1 MEHTKQD
8 RLLEIFFRLLR
19 GESLSVQKIA
29 NEYKI
34 STKSVS
40 RDINDLKAF
49 FADHREL
56 MGNTELKYS
65 NQSKAYHLYMDEFLT
80 NRELFALIE
89 IIIGAR
95 AFSKEELLTLTNKLK
110 GFTTATDRP
119 MLSDLIRKELYHY
132 TEIKH
137 ECDSVQDTLWKLA
150 SCITEKKEITVDYY
164 RADRALKTHRIR
176 PASLMFT
183 DYFVVNKMD
192 DRRKE
197 DGDTSQTLE
206 RVRAYLR
213 KHGIINPNLFP
224 AAALPALNIRLI
236 QNGVEVDED
245 TLDETEM
252 KVRKLNRNP
261 SLHFEEFASL
271 PASIRVPSA
280 KVLGFSLDGHFLPG
294 CDSFWPYVIP
304 PVCCFYST
312 PLRRFTQIM
321 QKSSAERHLH
331 GVLATLSRCK
341 ATIQKFSSIMIMRTI

>member
-176 PASLMFT
+176 PTSLMFT
-183 DYFVVNKMD
+183 DYYFYLIAFNTEGDPDKPLYFRVDRIKHITEHRQHFTNDDAPEFDEGLLRQRSLFMWPGKLRTIRFEFTGSAIQAILDKLPTARIIERNGRTYTIEAEVYGDGIKMWLLSQGRRVKVIAPDDFVEEMK
-192 DRRKE
+192 KE
-197 DGDTSQTLE
+197 
-206 RVRAYLR
+206 
-213 KHGIINPNLFP
+213 I
-224 AAALPALNIRLI
+224 
-236 QNGVEVDED
+236 
-245 TLDETEM
+245 TEM
-252 KVRKLNRNP
+252 ANSYR
-261 SLHFEEFASL
+261 
-271 PASIRVPSA
+271 
-280 KVLGFSLDGHFLPG
+280 
-294 CDSFWPYVIP
+294 
-304 PVCCFYST
+304 
-312 PLRRFTQIM
+312 
-321 QKSSAERHLH
+321 
-331 GVLATLSRCK
+331 
-341 ATIQKFSSIMIMRTI
+341 

>member
-56 MGNTELKYS
+56 VGNTELKYS

-176 PASLMFT
+176 PTSLMFT
-183 DYFVVNKMD
+183 DYYFYLIAFNTEGDPDKPLYFRVDRIKHITEHRQHFTNDDAPEFDEGLLRQRSLFMWAGKQRTIRFEFTGSAIQAILDKLPTARIIERNGRTYTVEAEVYGDGIKMWLLSQGRRVKVIAPDDFV
-192 DRRKE
+192 E
-197 DGDTSQTLE
+197 
-206 RVRAYLR
+206 
-213 KHGIINPNLFP
+213 
-224 AAALPALNIRLI
+224 
-236 QNGVEVDED
+236 
-245 TLDETEM
+245 EM
-252 KVRKLNRNP
+252 KKEITAMANSYR
-261 SLHFEEFASL
+261 
-271 PASIRVPSA
+271 
-280 KVLGFSLDGHFLPG
+280 
-294 CDSFWPYVIP
+294 
-304 PVCCFYST
+304 
-312 PLRRFTQIM
+312 
-321 QKSSAERHLH
+321 
-331 GVLATLSRCK
+331 
-341 ATIQKFSSIMIMRTI
+341 

>member
-110 GFTTATDRP
+110 SFTTATDRP

-183 DYFVVNKMD
+183 DYYFYLIAFNTEGDPDKPLYFRVDRIKHITEHRQHFTNDDAPEFDEGLLRQRSLFMWPGKLRTIRFEFTGSAIQAILDKLPTARIIERNGRTYTIEAEVYGDGIKMWLLSQGRRVKVIAPDDFVEEMK
-192 DRRKE
+192 KE
-197 DGDTSQTLE
+197 
-206 RVRAYLR
+206 
-213 KHGIINPNLFP
+213 I
-224 AAALPALNIRLI
+224 
-236 QNGVEVDED
+236 
-245 TLDETEM
+245 TEM
-252 KVRKLNRNP
+252 VNSYR
-261 SLHFEEFASL
+261 
-271 PASIRVPSA
+271 
-280 KVLGFSLDGHFLPG
+280 
-294 CDSFWPYVIP
+294 
-304 PVCCFYST
+304 
-312 PLRRFTQIM
+312 
-321 QKSSAERHLH
+321 
-331 GVLATLSRCK
+331 
-341 ATIQKFSSIMIMRTI
+341 

>member
-56 MGNTELKYS
+56 VGNTELKYS

-176 PASLMFT
+176 PTSLMFT
-183 DYFVVNKMD
+183 DYYFYLIAFNTEGGPDKPLYFRVDRIKHITEHRQHFTNDDAPEFDEGLLRQRSLFMWPGKLRTIRFEFTGSAIQAILDKLPTARIIERNGRTYTVEAEVYGDGIKMWLLSQGRRVKVIAPDDFV
-192 DRRKE
+192 E
-197 DGDTSQTLE
+197 
-206 RVRAYLR
+206 
-213 KHGIINPNLFP
+213 
-224 AAALPALNIRLI
+224 
-236 QNGVEVDED
+236 
-245 TLDETEM
+245 EM
-252 KVRKLNRNP
+252 KKEITAMANSYR
-261 SLHFEEFASL
+261 
-271 PASIRVPSA
+271 
-280 KVLGFSLDGHFLPG
+280 
-294 CDSFWPYVIP
+294 
-304 PVCCFYST
+304 
-312 PLRRFTQIM
+312 
-321 QKSSAERHLH
+321 
-331 GVLATLSRCK
+331 
-341 ATIQKFSSIMIMRTI
+341 

>member
-56 MGNTELKYS
+56 VGNTELKYS

-176 PASLMFT
+176 PTSLMFT
-183 DYFVVNKMD
+183 DYYFYLIAFNTEGDPDKPLYFRVDRIKHITEHRQHFTNDDAPEFDEGLLRQRSLFMWPGKLRTIRFEFTGSAIQAILDKLPTARIIERNGRTYTVEAEVYGDGIKMWLLSQGRRVKVIAPDDFV
-192 DRRKE
+192 E
-197 DGDTSQTLE
+197 
-206 RVRAYLR
+206 
-213 KHGIINPNLFP
+213 
-224 AAALPALNIRLI
+224 
-236 QNGVEVDED
+236 
-245 TLDETEM
+245 EM
-252 KVRKLNRNP
+252 KKEITAMAN
-261 SLHFEEFASL
+261 
-271 PASIRVPSA
+271 
-280 KVLGFSLDGHFLPG
+280 
-294 CDSFWPYVIP
+294 
-304 PVCCFYST
+304 FY
-312 PLRRFTQIM
+312 R
-321 QKSSAERHLH
+321 
-331 GVLATLSRCK
+331 
-341 ATIQKFSSIMIMRTI
+341 